1 MRRHH
6 ARGRR
11 TALLAAVPLLLVG
24 VLAGCSASDSGGSE
38 AASDAAGPVQ
48 EAPQAA
54 DVTGGGAG
62 AERAAEDVGSSTR
75 QVVTSG
81 EVLLT
86 SEEPRDAADEVV
98 RLVEAA
104 DGRVDERYERA
115 ATSGQEAGAEL
126 LVRVPSDDLTP
137 TLDALEEIGTVESV
151 NLSAEDVTARS
162 TDLDARIRSLQIS
175 VARMEDLL
183 SRATTSED
191 LITAEVALSER
202 QTNLETLQGQ
212 RARLAE
218 QVALSTLRVSIT
230 EPSEEPEAAEPA
242 PEGFLDG
249 LAVGWESLVS
259 MLRGLVVVLG
269 VLLPWLVLG
278 GLVAFGVVRVTR
290 WVRSRRPAPVPQP
303 YPSGPWVGAP
313 ATGAPPAYGARAPQP
328 GPYGGPPVA
337 PPEASPEQS
346 PGAPAAE
353 QPAPDP
359 TPNPPQER

>member
-1 MRRHH
+1 M
-6 ARGRR
+6 
-11 TALLAAVPLLLVG
+11 LAAVPLLLVG

-38 AASDAAGPVQ
+38 AASDAAAPMQ

-54 DVTGGGAG
+54 DAAEGAVGGEAG
-62 AERAAEDVGSSTR
+62 AERAAEDTDASGR

-81 EVLLT
+81 EVQLT

-115 ATSGQEAGAEL
+115 ATSGQEAGADL

-183 SRATTSED
+183 SKATTSED

-202 QTNLETLQGQ
+202 QTNLETLQSQ

-230 EPSEEPEAAEPA
+230 EPSDEPEVVEEEPA
-242 PEGFLDG
+242 PEGFLGG
-249 LAVGWESLVS
+249 LAVGWESLVA
-259 MLRGLVVVLG
+259 MLGGLVLVLG

-278 GLVAFGVVRVTR
+278 ALVAFGVVRLLR
-290 WVRSRRPAPVPQP
+290 WVRAHRP
-303 YPSGPWVGAP
+303 
-313 ATGAPPAYGARAPQP
+313 ARAPQP
-328 GPYGGPPVA
+328 YPPGPWVGTPAAPPQSGPPAYGGRAPHAAAQGAAPVA
-337 PPEASPEQS
+337 QPEPSPVE
-346 PGAPAAE
+346 PDD
-353 QPAPDP
+353 QPAPEP
-359 TPNPPQER
+359 APNPTQER

>member
-1 MRRHH
+1 MRPHRV
-6 ARGRR
+6 RGRR
-11 TALLAAVPLLLVG
+11 TAVLAAVPLLLVG

-38 AASDAAGPVQ
+38 AASDAGASLQ
-48 EAPQAA
+48 DAPQAA
-54 DVTGGGAG
+54 DAAEGAVGGEAG
-62 AERAAEDVGSSTR
+62 AEGSESAAAESDAIGR

-137 TLDALEEIGTVESV
+137 TLDALEEIGTVESID
-151 NLSAEDVTARS
+151 LSAEDVTARS
-162 TDLDARIRSLQIS
+162 ADLDARIRSLQIS

-183 SRATTSED
+183 GRATTSED
-191 LITAEVALSER
+191 LITAEVALAER

-230 EPSEEPEAAEPA
+230 EPSDEPVVAEEEPA
-242 PEGFLDG
+242 PEGFLGG
-249 LAVGWESLVS
+249 LAVGWESLVA
-259 MLRGLVVVLG
+259 MLGTLVLVLG

-278 GLVAFGVVRVTR
+278 GLVAFGVVRLRR
-290 WVRSRRPAPVPQP
+290 WVRAHRPARAPQP
-303 YPSGPWVGAP
+303 YPPGPWVGAP
-313 ATGAPPAYGARAPQP
+313 PVGTPPAGAPPVPTAG
-328 GPYGGPPVA
+328 
-337 PPEASPEQS
+337 
-346 PGAPAAE
+346 
-353 QPAPDP
+353 QPAPEAA
-359 TPNPPQER
+359 PNPVQER

>member
-1 MRRHH
+1 M
-6 ARGRR
+6 
-11 TALLAAVPLLLVG
+11 LAAVPLLLVG
-24 VLAGCSASDSGGSE
+24 VLAGCSASDSGGS
-38 AASDAAGPVQ
+38 DAAADAGASLQ

-54 DVTGGGAG
+54 DAAEGAVGGEAG
-62 AERAAEDVGSSTR
+62 AAAAAEDSDASGR

-115 ATSGQEAGAEL
+115 ATPEQEAGAEL

-137 TLDALEEIGTVESV
+137 TLDALEGIGTVVSV

-162 TDLDARIRSLQIS
+162 TDLDARIRSLQLS

-183 SRATTSED
+183 SKATTSED

-202 QTNLETLQGQ
+202 QTNLETLQSQ

-218 QVALSTLRVSIT
+218 QVALSTLRVSIA
-230 EPSEEPEAAEPA
+230 EPSDEPVVVEEPA
-242 PEGFLDG
+242 PEGFLGG
-249 LAVGWESLVS
+249 LAVGWESLVT
-259 MLRGLVVVLG
+259 MLGVLVLVLG

-278 GLVAFGVVRVTR
+278 GLVAFGVVRLQR
-290 WVRSRRPAPVPQP
+290 WVRAHRPARTPQP
-303 YPSGPWVGAP
+303 YPPGPWVGAP
-313 ATGAPPAYGARAPQP
+313 AAPTAG
-328 GPYGGPPVA
+328 
-337 PPEASPEQS
+337 
-346 PGAPAAE
+346 
-353 QPAPDP
+353 QPAPEAA
-359 TPNPPQER
+359 PNPVQER